1 MVSSIDG
8 GSPVADVLRQ
18 QRQRVDNQQA
28 EQRAEQ
34 RQEAN
39 KQAEEAARENQ
50 SKNDAENRKGRSVD
64 INV

>member
-1 MVSSIDG
+1 MVSSIDS
-8 GSPVADVLRQ
+8 GSAVADVLRQ
-18 QRQRVDNQQA
+18 QRQQVDIQQA

-39 KQAEEAARENQ
+39 KQTEETARENQ

-64 INV
+64 ITA